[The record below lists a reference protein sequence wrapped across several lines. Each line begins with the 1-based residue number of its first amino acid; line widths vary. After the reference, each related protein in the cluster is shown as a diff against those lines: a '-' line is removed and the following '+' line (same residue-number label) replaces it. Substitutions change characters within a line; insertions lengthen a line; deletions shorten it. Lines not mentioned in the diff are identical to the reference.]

1 MRLATATFWSI
12 TVTLFRGWAAK
23 QSGGPLERL
32 DFDPG
37 ALHPEDV
44 EIAVEHCGV
53 CHSDLAMVDSE
64 WFPATYPLVAGHE
77 IVGRIVA
84 VGDQAKGRSVG
95 QRVGIGWHSH
105 SCCHCQFCMAGEH
118 NLCAKRQP
126 TIIGRHG
133 GFADKVRAHWSW
145 SLPLP
150 DALDASSAGPLMCGG
165 GTAFL
170 PFVIHDIKPTDRV
183 GVVGIGGLGHLAV
196 KFARAW
202 GCEVTA
208 FTSTPSK
215 REEAL
220 LLGAHHTVSSVD
232 VKALKAITGTLD
244 FLLVTAGAS
253 LEWDAL
259 LSTLAAKGRLHMVG
273 VVTEAMKVKTGGL
286 LSWQRSISASPTP
299 SPAVLSKMLN
309 FAARH
314 GIAPQVEHF
323 PMSRINDAL
332 DHLRSGK
339 ARYRVVLDADWA

>member
-1 MRLATATFWSI
+1 M
-12 TVTLFRGWAAK
+12 TVFRAWAATR
-23 QSGGPLERL
+23 SGGPLERF

-37 ALHPEDV
+37 ALDPEDV

-64 WFPATYPLVAGHE
+64 WFPASYPLVPGHE
-77 IVGRIVA
+77 VVGTIVA
-84 VGDQAKGRSVG
+84 VGAQAKGRSVG
-95 QRVGIGWHSH
+95 QRVGLGWHSR
-105 SCCHCQFCMAGEH
+105 SCSHCQFCLGGEQ
-118 NLCAKRQP
+118 NLCRKSQP

-133 GFADKVRAHWSW
+133 GFADRVRAHWSW

-150 DALDASSAGPLMCGG
+150 AALDPGAAGPLMCGG
-165 GTAFL
+165 GTVFL
-170 PFVIHDIKPTDRV
+170 PFVLHGIRPTHKV

-196 KFARAW
+196 QFARAW

-208 FTSTPSK
+208 FTATPSK

-220 LLGAHHTVSSVD
+220 LLGAHRTASSVD
-232 VKALKAITGTLD
+232 VKELKAMAATLD
-244 FLLVTAGAS
+244 FLLVTVGAS

-259 LSTLAAKGRLHMVG
+259 LGTLAPKGRLHMVG
-273 VVTEAMKVKTGGL
+273 VVTEAMKVRTSGL

-299 SPAVLSKMLN
+299 SPTTLATMLE

-323 PMSRINDAL
+323 PMGQVNAAL

-339 ARYRVVLDADWA
+339 ARYRVVLDADFA